1 MADYNI
7 ITVDSGNVE
16 ELGFFCVKNKKHP
29 GYIAKLSWL
38 QQRFEEGMRIKL
50 ILTIDGKQ
58 AGFLEYNSWLIIR

>member
-1 MADYNI
+1 MADYNV

-38 QQRFEEGMRIKL
+38 QQRFE
-50 ILTIDGKQ
+50 
-58 AGFLEYNSWLIIR
+58 